1 MSTCMPLIDARIP
14 ISIVTVPSG
23 TPDAAS
29 LVEGD
34 GEVAAGVA
42 AAYFQEV
49 LPSHAPGCA
58 CCLPRSAAGAALGA
72 LFRAR
77 ALGTVPF
84 FTRVEVLLATPS
96 AEAALRQAVEADPV
110 AASYFRLG

>member
-1 MSTCMPLIDARIP
+1 MPLIDARIP
-14 ISIVTVPSG
+14 IAIVSELSG
-23 TPDAAS
+23 APDAAN

-34 GEVAAGVA
+34 VDIAPGTAT
-42 AAYFQEV
+42 AYFQEA
-49 LPSHAPGCA
+49 LPTHPPGCA

-84 FTRVEVLLATPS
+84 FTRVEALLATPS
-96 AEAALRQAVEADPV
+96 GEAALRQAVEADPV

>member
-1 MSTCMPLIDARIP
+1 MPLIDARIP
-14 ISIVTVPSG
+14 IAIVSKLSG
-23 TPDAAS
+23 GTDAAS

-34 GEVAAGVA
+34 GEIAPGVA
-42 AAYFQEV
+42 TAYFKEA
-49 LPSHAPGCA
+49 LPAHAPGCA

-77 ALGTVPF
+77 ALATVPF

-96 AEAALRQAVEADPV
+96 GEAALRQAVEADPV